1 MVRRW
6 SCVNNINVKL
16 TFFSSTYFLKKRY
29 KFINF
34 KASVS
39 LKRFN
44 KKYTKFK
51 RKAFNRL
58 KHLTNWSFYHNVFN
72 EWSKNYY
79 FFKKINKNQFLNDM
93 FRYSFMFYNFI
104 FLRNDATLANP
115 WTFSFFSQIKKQNNH
130 AFSVSKRSSFTNIG
144 LDHKKIINKNFTHAL
159 LQTEENSVV
168 DNATNYFLIKDSD
181 NVFFQNDE
189 NKDLLTKK
197 YQHLIFEKI
206 TILELKIL
214 IECAKI
220 LSQVTLLNV

>member
-1 MVRRW
+1 
-6 SCVNNINVKL
+6 
-16 TFFSSTYFLKKRY
+16 
-29 KFINF
+29 
-34 KASVS
+34 
-39 LKRFN
+39 
-44 KKYTKFK
+44 
-51 RKAFNRL
+51 
-58 KHLTNWSFYHNVFN
+58 
-72 EWSKNYY
+72 
-79 FFKKINKNQFLNDM
+79 
-93 FRYSFMFYNFI
+93 
-104 FLRNDATLANP
+104 
-115 WTFSFFSQIKKQNNH
+115 
-130 AFSVSKRSSFTNIG
+130 
-144 LDHKKIINKNFTHAL
+144 L